1 MSETAFVITF
11 ISICL
16 IIIADVI
23 FIYCALVISS
33 RSSKEEEEYERTRKI
48 HKQGK
53 SKDLL

>member
-1 MSETAFVITF
+1 MSETAFIITF

-23 FIYCALVISS
+23 FLYCTLVISS
-33 RSSKEEEEYERTRKI
+33 QCSKEEEEYERTRKI

-53 SKDLL
+53 SKDLS